1 MTVSKPRIFPARC
14 EWPQMVRWKQPV
26 YRGAGLVARTAGVL
40 LALYVFAHGDARP
53 GLASGDSVLTVDIV
67 VPATAIPPGGV
78 ISEDMLMMRRIRVRR
93 PITGL
98 YATRLDEAAGMVA
111 KRTLRANRA
120 IPVSMLRQP
129 YLFKE
134 GQRVEL
140 LFAHGALSIVASGVA
155 LEPGAAGRTVSV
167 RNIDS
172 GRVVRGEVANDGRV
186 LVGGP

>member
-1 MTVSKPRIFPARC
+1 MNRRKCEVGSSLFPGGGSLFAR
-14 EWPQMVRWKQPV
+14 
-26 YRGAGLVARTAGVL
+26 AAGVL
-40 LALYVFAHGDARP
+40 LAIYVFTLADAQP

-78 ISEDMLMMRRIRVRR
+78 ISEDMLMTRRIRVRR

>member
-1 MTVSKPRIFPARC
+1 MNRRKCEVGSSLFPGG
-14 EWPQMVRWKQPV
+14 
-26 YRGAGLVARTAGVL
+26 GAFS
-40 LALYVFAHGDARP
+40 LALPAYCLRFMYSPSQMRSLVWRAEIVFSPSTSSCPPRR
-53 GLASGDSVLTVDIV
+53 S
-67 VPATAIPPGGV
+67 PPGGV
-78 ISEDMLMMRRIRVRR
+78 ISEDMLMTRRIRVRR